1 MNPHIGSSF
10 DDFLAEEA
18 VLEET
23 TAVAIKRVVAWQI
36 AQEMKAQ
43 NLTKTALAEKMHTS
57 RAALNRLLDET
68 DTSLT
73 LTTLTSAAKALGK
86 TCGLSLLDLQ
96 FAIVGRSFPEP
107 CYWV

>member
-1 MNPHIGSSF
+1 MNPHLGSHF
-10 DDFLAEEA
+10 DDFLEEEA
-18 VLEET
+18 LLEAAS
-23 TAVAIKRVVAWQI
+23 AVAIKRVVAWQI

-43 NLTKTALAEKMHTS
+43 KLSKTALAEKMHTS

-86 TCGLSLLDLQ
+86 NLRIEL
-96 FAIVGRSFPEP
+96 A
-107 CYWV
+107 